1 VDSWTIGIVL
11 VLCFVSETP
20 DNIIDM
26 GSNSDMRDS
35 RMDGTGDCSDAI
47 EILPDA
53 LILEAIAD
61 GQAAAVA
68 TVRQAIPAI
77 ARAAAVLVSA
87 WREGGRIAYAGA
99 GSSGLIGMLDAVE
112 LPCTF
117 GMSID
122 RLPILIAGVAP
133 SRDALDNSAEDDA
146 EAGIA
151 LVRRFGLAA
160 RDVLIALSASGTTP
174 FTLAAAAT
182 ARDCGAKIVSICC
195 RTSAPLLDLADAP
208 IGLAIGP
215 EVVAESTRMNAGTAQ
230 KCAVNMLSTLTAM
243 RLNHVYD
250 GMMVNMRAENL
261 KLRERAA
268 AIVARAAGVA
278 DGTARSA
285 LKITGEAVKPAILV
299 AAGASPELAQQFL
312 LRADGDIRAALAGF
326 RSSHPP
332 GGIRV

>member
-1 VDSWTIGIVL
+1 MHDG
-11 VLCFVSETP
+11 
-20 DNIIDM
+20 
-26 GSNSDMRDS
+26 
-35 RMDGTGDCSDAI
+35 RMDGTGDCSHSI
-47 EILPDA
+47 ETQPDA

-61 GQAAAVA
+61 GQAAAIA
-68 TVRQAIPAI
+68 AVREAIPAI
-77 ARAAAVLVSA
+77 AWAAAELVSA
-87 WREGGRIAYAGA
+87 WRQGGRIAYAGA

-230 KCAVNMLSTLTAM
+230 KCAINMLSTLTAM

-278 DGTARSA
+278 DAAARSA
-285 LKITGEAVKPAILV
+285 LSITGEAVKPAILV

-312 LRADGDIRAALAGF
+312 LGADGDIRTALAGF
-326 RSSHPP
+326 RSSHPA
-332 GGIRV
+332 